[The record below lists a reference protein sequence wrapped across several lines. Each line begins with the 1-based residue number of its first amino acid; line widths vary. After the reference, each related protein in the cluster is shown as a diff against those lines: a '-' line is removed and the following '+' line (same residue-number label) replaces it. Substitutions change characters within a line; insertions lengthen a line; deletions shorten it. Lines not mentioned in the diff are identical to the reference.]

1 MAHPH
6 SHSDHERG
14 ERNTLLR
21 SLEPHHYRAVA
32 QHLEEVHL
40 RPGDILVEPGEHPS
54 HVYFPQSGVI
64 SLVALFEGGGAVEVG
79 TIGWEGMAGIPV
91 YLGGGASP
99 HRVLMQVEGTVRRM
113 PADAFSRV
121 VAEIPAFDD
130 LLADYV
136 EAYLLQVSQ
145 TAACNRMHDLAQR
158 AARWLLMTHDRV
170 GSDSFALTHEFLA
183 IMLGVRR
190 AGVSEAAAE
199 LQRKGAIRYS
209 RGRVTIADRAILTR
223 ESCECYT
230 VVRSRFDV
238 SRDLP
243 STRTRLA
250 AG

>member
-6 SHSDHERG
+6 LQSEPERG
-14 ERNTLLR
+14 ERNALLR

-40 RPGDILVEPGEHPS
+40 RPGDVLAEPGVRIPY
-54 HVYFPQSGVI
+54 VYFPQSGVI
-64 SLVALFEGGGAVEVG
+64 SLVALFDGGGAVEVG
-79 TIGWEGMAGIPV
+79 TIGCEGMAGIPV
-91 YLGGGASP
+91 YLGVGRSP
-99 HRVLMQVEGTVRRM
+99 HRVIMQVEGIVRRM
-113 PADAFSRV
+113 PSQEFERA
-121 VAEIPAFDD
+121 VAEVPGLDD
-130 LLADYV
+130 ILADFV
-136 EAYLLQVSQ
+136 DAYLLQVSQ

-209 RGRVTIADRAILTR
+209 RGRVTVTDRSVLTR
-223 ESCECYT
+223 ESCECYGI
-230 VVRSRFDV
+230 VRARFDAGHGAV
-238 SRDLP
+238 EP
-243 STRTRLA
+243 RTRLA
-250 AG
+250 G